1 MKKEKKYFKKK
12 FVKIKFNLVII
23 AFALLIV
30 ICTIGIFLNFHLFAI
45 QKVERLNKVKDYSEY
60 KMKLEFLTDSDEYSE
75 RLIYETENE
84 RFYLSG
90 VKEIYVYYGSTN
102 TTLKDAFE
110 KGYLTLEILK
120 DNLTGEI
127 GNGYTKYAFK
137 GSNNEEEQYVM
148 YEFEREND
156 KTDYYF
162 TTI

>member
-1 MKKEKKYFKKK
+1 MKKERKYFKKK
-12 FVKIKFNLVII
+12 FIKMKFKLVIL

-30 ICTIGIFLNFHLFAI
+30 MCSIGIFLNYHLFII
-45 QKVERLNKVKDYSEY
+45 QKIERLNKVRDYAEY
-60 KMKLEFLTDSDEYSE
+60 KIKLDFLTDSDEYNE
-75 RLIYETENE
+75 RLIYETEDE

-102 TTLKDAFE
+102 TTLQDAFE
-110 KGYLTLEILK
+110 KGYLNLEILK
-120 DNLTGEI
+120 DNLSSEI

-137 GSNNEEEQYVM
+137 GSNNDNEQYAM
-148 YEFEREND
+148 YEFTREND